1 MTTQKTTTYI
11 PSKRPTLP
19 ASEAKWLEEEL
30 KKLER
35 TLRSI
40 EAAIKELQDL
50 HP

>member
-1 MTTQKTTTYI
+1 MTTQRTTSYT
-11 PSKRPTLP
+11 PAPRPALP
-19 ASEAKWLEEEL
+19 TSEAKWLEEEL

-40 EAAIKELQDL
+40 EAAIKELQAL